1 MTEYQIFNMMYVGFI
16 SNSMYFVGM
25 VLLTWLGFRM
35 ANNIYNSPDANMA
48 AKLFTSLYCVL
59 VAAMLFYTQQIGAAI
74 LNTAVGNLEA
84 GGEELADSA
93 ARMKQYVDDPL
104 TIGRTVQTLFV
115 VVVLL
120 FQLAITWRSK

>member
-35 ANNIYNSPDANMA
+35 ANNIYNSSDANMA
-48 AKLFTSLYCVL
+48 AKLFTSVYCVL

-74 LNTAVGNLEA
+74 LNTAVENLEVN
-84 GGEELADSA
+84 GFSKSA
-93 ARMKQYVDDPL
+93 VRMTQYVDNPL
-104 TIGRTVQTLFV
+104 TIGGTVQTLFV
-115 VVVLL
+115 VLVLL

>member
-35 ANNIYNSPDANMA
+35 ANNIYNSSDANMA
-48 AKLFTSLYCVL
+48 AKLFTSVYCVL

-74 LNTAVGNLEA
+74 LNTAVENLGVNGFSE
-84 GGEELADSA
+84 SA
-93 ARMKQYVDDPL
+93 ERMKQYVDSPL
-104 TIGRTVQTLFV
+104 TIGGTVQTLFV
-115 VVVLL
+115 VLVLL

>member
-74 LNTAVGNLEA
+74 LNTAVSNLEVN
-84 GGEELADSA
+84 GFQESFE
-93 ARMKQYVDDPL
+93 RMGQYVDNPL
-104 TIGRTVQTLFV
+104 TIGGTVQTLFV
-115 VVVLL
+115 VLVLL
-120 FQLAITWRSK
+120 FQLAITWSSK

>member
-1 MTEYQIFNMMYVGFI
+1 MTEYQIFNMMYMGFI

-35 ANNIYNSPDANMA
+35 ANNIYNSSDANMA
-48 AKLFTSLYCVL
+48 AKLFTSVYCVL

-74 LNTAVGNLEA
+74 LNTAVENLGVNGFSE
-84 GGEELADSA
+84 SA
-93 ARMKQYVDDPL
+93 ERMTQYVDNPL
-104 TIGRTVQTLFV
+104 TIGGTVQTLFV
-115 VVVLL
+115 VLVLL

>member
-1 MTEYQIFNMMYVGFI
+1 MSEYQIFNIMYVGFI

-35 ANNIYNSPDANMA
+35 ANNIYNSSDANMA
-48 AKLFTSLYCVL
+48 AKLFTSVYCVL

-74 LNTAVGNLEA
+74 LNTAVENLGVNGFSE
-84 GGEELADSA
+84 SA
-93 ARMKQYVDDPL
+93 ERMKQYVDNPL
-104 TIGRTVQTLFV
+104 TIGGTVQTLFV
-115 VVVLL
+115 VLVLL

>member
-35 ANNIYNSPDANMA
+35 ANNIYNSSDANMA
-48 AKLFTSLYCVL
+48 AKLFTSVYCVL

-74 LNTAVGNLEA
+74 LNTAVENLEVNVFY
-84 GGEELADSA
+84 DSA
-93 ARMKQYVDDPL
+93 ERMKQYVDNPL
-104 TIGRTVQTLFV
+104 TIGGTVQTLFV
-115 VVVLL
+115 VLVLL

>member
-1 MTEYQIFNMMYVGFI
+1 MTEYQIFNMMYLGFI

-35 ANNIYNSPDANMA
+35 ANNIYNSSDANMA

-74 LNTAVGNLEA
+74 LNTAVSNLEVN
-84 GGEELADSA
+84 GFQESYE
-93 ARMKQYVDDPL
+93 RMGQYVDNPL
-104 TIGRTVQTLFV
+104 TIGGTVQTLFV
-115 VVVLL
+115 VLVLL

>member
-35 ANNIYNSPDANMA
+35 ANNIYNSSDANMA
-48 AKLFTSLYCVL
+48 AKLFTSVYCVL

-74 LNTAVGNLEA
+74 LNTAVENLEVNVFT
-84 GGEELADSA
+84 DSA
-93 ARMKQYVDDPL
+93 ERMKQYVDNPL
-104 TIGRTVQTLFV
+104 TIGGTVQTLFV
-115 VVVLL
+115 VLVLL

>member
-35 ANNIYNSPDANMA
+35 ANNIYNSSDAYMA
-48 AKLFTSLYCVL
+48 AKLFTSVYCVL

-74 LNTAVGNLEA
+74 LNTAVENLGVNGFSE
-84 GGEELADSA
+84 SA
-93 ARMKQYVDDPL
+93 ERMTQYVDNPL
-104 TIGRTVQTLFV
+104 TIGGTVQTLFLV
-115 VVVLL
+115 IVLL

>member
-35 ANNIYNSPDANMA
+35 ANNIYNSSDANMA
-48 AKLFTSLYCVL
+48 AKLFTSVYCVL

-74 LNTAVGNLEA
+74 LNTAVENLGVNGFSE
-84 GGEELADSA
+84 SA
-93 ARMKQYVDDPL
+93 ERMTQYVDNPL
-104 TIGRTVQTLFV
+104 TIGGTVQTLFV
-115 VVVLL
+115 VLVLL

>member
-1 MTEYQIFNMMYVGFI
+1 MTEYQIFNMMYMGFI

-48 AKLFTSLYCVL
+48 AKLFTSVYCVL
-59 VAAMLFYTQQIGAAI
+59 VGVMFFYTQQIGAAI
-74 LNTAVGNLEA
+74 LETASTSLTEIKASSAERMETYPNSPLSI
-84 GGEELADSA
+84 GG
-93 ARMKQYVDDPL
+93 P
-104 TIGRTVQTLFV
+104 IQTLFV
-115 VVVLL
+115 VIVVL

>member
-1 MTEYQIFNMMYVGFI
+1 MTEYQIFNMMYIGFI

-35 ANNIYNSPDANMA
+35 ANNIYNSSDANMA
-48 AKLFTSLYCVL
+48 AKLFTSVYCVL

-74 LNTAVGNLEA
+74 LNTAVENLGVNGFSE
-84 GGEELADSA
+84 SA
-93 ARMKQYVDDPL
+93 ERMKQYVDNPL
-104 TIGRTVQTLFV
+104 TIGGTVQTLFV
-115 VVVLL
+115 VLVLL

>member
-1 MTEYQIFNMMYVGFI
+1 MTEYQIFNMMYIGFT

-35 ANNIYNSPDANMA
+35 ANNIYNSSDANMA
-48 AKLFTSLYCVL
+48 AKLFTSVYCVL

-74 LNTAVGNLEA
+74 LNTAVENLGVNGFSE
-84 GGEELADSA
+84 SA
-93 ARMKQYVDDPL
+93 ERMKQYVDNPL
-104 TIGRTVQTLFV
+104 TIGGTVQTLFV
-115 VVVLL
+115 VLVLL